1 MVNDFEETISH
12 ELNHLLH
19 YGCGMKKRNDLYEK
33 TKKLI
38 SLGKFNQEAYFVGL
52 CCYYSFKHEQDAFAQ
67 QFYVYLLKNKPHGSF
82 TFILQLSQYKNMCQC
97 YKVLK
102 QILNEKETQKAIKDL
117 GYNSGNFLKLI
128 HYRLQRFRSKISNVY
143 QRYIEETQKL
153 TIETLIKQQDSLI
166 KETQQEKYNIRWS
179 RESIFNFK

>member
-1 MVNDFEETISH
+1 
-12 ELNHLLH
+12 
-19 YGCGMKKRNDLYEK
+19 
-33 TKKLI
+33 
-38 SLGKFNQEAYFVGL
+38 
-52 CCYYSFKHEQDAFAQ
+52 
-67 QFYVYLLKNKPHGSF
+67 
-82 TFILQLSQYKNMCQC
+82 MCQC

-102 QILNEKETQKAIKDL
+102 QILNEKETQKTIKDL